1 MGLFVTLSE
10 ANICIDLV
18 FSVVEQTSLIF
29 GSPSIDMSTNNTC
42 QQIMAKKYY
51 LILGKLFCFGVSWQG
66 EYDKCLSE
74 QEDSSLTP
82 GVKTSN
88 HLLP

>member
-29 GSPSIDMSTNNTC
+29 GSPSIDMSTNNTS
-42 QQIMAKKYY
+42 QISFQWQRNI
-51 LILGKLFCFGVSWQG
+51 ILSWENYFVLGSAGRVNMIDGFGFQSH
-66 EYDKCLSE
+66 
-74 QEDSSLTP
+74 
-82 GVKTSN
+82 N
-88 HLLP
+88 